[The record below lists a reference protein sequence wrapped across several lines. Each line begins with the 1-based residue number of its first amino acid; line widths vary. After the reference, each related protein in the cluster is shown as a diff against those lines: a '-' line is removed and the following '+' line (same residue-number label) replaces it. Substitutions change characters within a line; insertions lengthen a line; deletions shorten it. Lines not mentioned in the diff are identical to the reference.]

1 MTNHLEKSP
10 FDTLEEVFA
19 TLCKNPRPLALQADV
34 VGHLPRRELALD
46 ELRGLLLHP
55 STSHATRD
63 AAIGVLLA
71 RARAD
76 GGRWTIG
83 LAGVLLPGLRRAT
96 GVFRDMC
103 PGKAADIEAEA
114 LVGLI
119 EGIAATEP
127 SRRRLASRLVWLA
140 RNRAKRLVA
149 DELSEVG
156 RVDHSTVPDAPAR
169 PYGHPD
175 LVLAKAVLEG
185 VLCADDAALIGET
198 RLGLLSVAEAARRL
212 GVEAKA
218 AYKRRDRAEAALVAW
233 MTGPDYESGFVE
245 KEAPL
250 PYSDA
255 GGRPRTGRSTDR
267 PSAACQPSPDPR
279 R

>member
-1 MTNHLEKSP
+1 MSNFDEKSP
-10 FDTLEEVFA
+10 FDTLEEVFV
-19 TLCKNPRPLALQADV
+19 TLCANPRALALEPGAV
-34 VGHLPRRELALD
+34 AHLPRRAIALD
-46 ELRGLLLHP
+46 ELRGILLHP

-63 AAIGVLLA
+63 AAISILLG
-71 RARAD
+71 RARAE

-96 GVFRDMC
+96 RVFRDMC
-103 PGKAADIEAEA
+103 PGKAADIESEA
-114 LVGLI
+114 LVGLL
-119 EGIAATEP
+119 EGIAATDPE
-127 SRRRLASRLVWLA
+127 RRRLASRLIWLA

-149 DELSEVG
+149 EELSEAG
-156 RVDHSTVPDAPAR
+156 RVDHSNVPDAPAR

-212 GVEAKA
+212 GIEVKT
-218 AYKRRDRAEAALVAW
+218 AYKRRDRAEAVLVGW
-233 MTGPDYESGFVE
+233 LGGPTYEAGFVE
-245 KEAPL
+245 KEGRS

-255 GGRPRTGRSTDR
+255 GGRPRSGRDMDR
-267 PSAACQPSPDPR
+267 PSAACQPSPNQR

>member
-1 MTNHLEKSP
+1 MTSHFQKSP

-19 TLCKNPRPLALQADV
+19 TLCADPRPLALEAGLV
-34 VGHLPRRELALD
+34 AHLPRRAIPLD
-46 ELRGLLLHP
+46 ELRGILLHP
-55 STSHATRD
+55 STAHGTRD
-63 AAIGVLLA
+63 AAIRVLLA
-71 RARAD
+71 RARTE

-83 LAGVLLPGLRRAT
+83 LGGVLLPGLRRAT
-96 GVFRDMC
+96 RVFRDMC

-127 SRRRLASRLVWLA
+127 TRRRLASRLVWLA

-149 DELSEVG
+149 DELLEVG
-156 RVDHSTVPDAPAR
+156 RVDHSGVPDAPTR

-185 VLCADDAALIGET
+185 VLCAGDAALIGET

-212 GVEAKA
+212 GIEAKA

-233 MTGPDYESGFVE
+233 MNGSDYEPGFVE
-245 KEAPL
+245 KEGSL

-255 GGRPRTGRSTDR
+255 GGRPRAGRSTDR
-267 PSAACQPSPDPR
+267 PSAACQPLPDQR